1 LKIFFPEE
9 ILHSPFS
16 IFHLKFPAKS
26 NCIGKIEALY
36 LCSKSINMLTK
47 LLASGI
53 LCSAIL
59 FANAQT
65 IKTPQPSPAQSV
77 KQDFGISSVEL
88 NYSRPGMKGR
98 KIFGDLVPYGKVWR
112 TGANSATRIK
122 FSDDVTIGGKELKAG
137 EYAIYT
143 VPGENEWEFIINK
156 GSANWGT
163 DYKQED
169 DILKVKATP
178 VKLDQPVETFTMQF
192 ASVKSNSTNLQLM
205 WDKTLVSIPITADV
219 DKKVMAQIDNVMN
232 KDTRPYF
239 QAAMYYM
246 ETGRDLNQAVTWLD
260 KAIAQNPNAF
270 WVYHQ
275 KANALAKLGK
285 KAEAKTTAQKSME
298 LAKAAN
304 NDDYVKLNE
313 KLLENLK

>member
-1 LKIFFPEE
+1 
-9 ILHSPFS
+9 
-16 IFHLKFPAKS
+16 
-26 NCIGKIEALY
+26 
-36 LCSKSINMLTK
+36 MLNK
-47 LLASGI
+47 LLAFVI
-53 LCSAIL
+53 LCCAAL
-59 FANAQT
+59 FADAQS
-65 IKTPQPSPAQSV
+65 IKTPQPSPGQTIR
-77 KQDFGISSVEL
+77 QDFGISSIEL

-122 FSDDVTIGGKELKAG
+122 FSDDVTIGGQTLKAG

-143 VPGENEWEFIINK
+143 VPNEKEWEIIINK

-169 DILKVKATP
+169 DILRVKATS
-178 VKLDQPVETFTMQF
+178 VKLDWPVETFTMQF
-192 ASVKSNSTNLQLM
+192 SNVKSNSTDLQIM
-205 WDKTLVSIPITADV
+205 WDKTLVSVPITTDV
-219 DKKVMAQIDNVMN
+219 DQKVIAQIDNAMN
-232 KDTRPYF
+232 KDNRPYF
-239 QAAMYYM
+239 AAAMYYM

-260 KAIAQNPNAF
+260 KAIEQNPTAF

-298 LAKAAN
+298 LAKTAN

-313 KLLENLK
+313 KLIASLN